1 MNREILRLAVPSIV
15 SNITVPLLGLVDVAI
30 TGHMGN
36 ACYMAAIAVGSMMF
50 NVMYWLFSFLRFGT
64 GGLTAQ
70 VYGRTDGDRT
80 EMCGVTEVLRRSM
93 LMCIGIALMLMLLQ
107 VPLFRLAVWFI
118 VPENDLVHIIRTY
131 YNICIWGTLPS
142 LSLYALAGWF
152 VGMQNTRV
160 PMYVSVLQNVLN
172 ILLSCFFVYGL
183 GMKIEGVALGTVIAQ
198 WAGMLGAIARL
209 PRKVLGKLLRLLKNI
224 DVRGIEDLM
233 SMKKLCRVYSTLFV
247 RTIFLIAVNLY
258 FIKAGARGG
267 ATILAVNSVLMQM
280 FILYPYVM
288 DGFSFAAEALCGR
301 YYGASDYHSFRM
313 ALRGVW
319 LWSLVLTAVYTFA
332 YALGGEVFLSLL
344 TNDASVRNAATEY
357 LPWAIVI
364 PLCGVAAFVWDGVFV
379 GITNITGML
388 LGTFGGAVSFFV
400 VYYLLFRSMGNHA
413 LWLAFNLYLLMRG
426 LVQTVVFYAK
436 QRNVISTVM

>member
-1 MNREILRLAVPSIV
+1 
-15 SNITVPLLGLVDVAI
+15 
-30 TGHMGN
+30 
-36 ACYMAAIAVGSMMF
+36 
-50 NVMYWLFSFLRFGT
+50 
-64 GGLTAQ
+64 
-70 VYGRTDGDRT
+70 
-80 EMCGVTEVLRRSM
+80 
-93 LMCIGIALMLMLLQ
+93 
-107 VPLFRLAVWFI
+107 
-118 VPENDLVHIIRTY
+118 
-131 YNICIWGTLPS
+131 
-142 LSLYALAGWF
+142 
-152 VGMQNTRV
+152 
-160 PMYVSVLQNVLN
+160 
-172 ILLSCFFVYGL
+172 
-183 GMKIEGVALGTVIAQ
+183 
-198 WAGMLGAIARL
+198 
-209 PRKVLGKLLRLLKNI
+209 
-224 DVRGIEDLM
+224 
-233 SMKKLCRVYSTLFV
+233 
-247 RTIFLIAVNLY
+247 
-258 FIKAGARGG
+258 
-267 ATILAVNSVLMQM
+267 
-280 FILYPYVM
+280 M
-288 DGFSFAAEALCGR
+288 DGFAFAAEALCGR